1 MSEADCAPASGG
13 AGASPA
19 SAGAAVER
27 ESKFIPI
34 AGRPITAIVVGA
46 GNRGTVYSNYALEV
60 PARFKIVGVAEPRD
74 WHREAMAKN
83 HSIPADAVWKS
94 WTELAA
100 AGRRLADCV
109 ILTTQ
114 DRMHREPAVAFAALG
129 YHILLEKPIA
139 VSAEDVK
146 AVVAAVKAAGVH
158 FAVGHVLRFTPYMQR
173 IIGLI
178 RSGAI
183 GEVVNIQH
191 LEPIGAAHFSHSYVR
206 GNWRNEAEASFML
219 LAKCCH
225 DVGACASP
233 IRELEIAKLPPAL
246 TVADPHSCAHL
257 SAFHP
262 SVLLTIRS
270 FTLSLILARWL
281 AYDALQLW
289 LLHAATPTQL
299 SLCLRILRSVS
310 LL

>member
-1 MSEADCAPASGG
+1 MAEAATAAASGG

-19 SAGAAVER
+19 SAHEAPAV

-60 PARFKIVGVAEPRD
+60 PSRFKIVGVAEPRD
-74 WHREAMAKN
+74 WHRETMAKN
-83 HSIPADAVWKS
+83 HSIPSEAVWKS
-94 WTELAA
+94 WSDLAA
-100 AGRRLADCV
+100 VGRRLADCV
-109 ILTTQ
+109 IISTQ
-114 DRMHREPAVAFAALG
+114 DRMHREPAVAFAAMG

-173 IIGLI
+173 IVGLI

-183 GEVVNIQH
+183 GDVVNIQH

-225 DVGACASP
+225 DVGEWDHWPYRQERYRGAYREERYQTVGTLFSSMCA
-233 IRELEIAKLPPAL
+233 
-246 TVADPHSCAHL
+246 
-257 SAFHP
+257 
-262 SVLLTIRS
+262 
-270 FTLSLILARWL
+270 
-281 AYDALQLW
+281 
-289 LLHAATPTQL
+289 
-299 SLCLRILRSVS
+299 VS
-310 LL
+310 QCCFA